1 MGKGHR
7 DPNGNGHFIFP
18 LKKLEHM
25 ESLMFAS
32 IPRTQIEEYIYEEEE
47 PYSFIERNGE
57 IGWKKENLK
66 RMFCK
71 GNTATC
77 LPSMVIGAS
86 HPVAMWKADKLSS
99 YCQGPR
105 GACRRYSASLAFRA
119 PIQRRMCFTM
129 TEDNVIRKLG
139 HCALNSSI
147 DVEKTSFQI
156 KKMLR
161 LSIPVEKANYVVSFP
176 SIWENSII
184 TRSPLLRG
192 IHPVSHAAETPR
204 AHSETILLTEDPFV
218 M

>member
-1 MGKGHR
+1 MSLLN
-7 DPNGNGHFIFP
+7 PGNG
-18 LKKLEHM
+18 
-25 ESLMFAS
+25 AS
-32 IPRTQIEEYIYEEEE
+32 QETELYFKTLE

-119 PIQRRMCFTM
+119 PIQRRPLCIEQLHRCR
-129 TEDNVIRKLG
+129 EDFISDKKDAEIKHPCRKSQLCGVISFYLG
-139 HCALNSSI
+139 EFHNNSVTPPERHPSWYAC
-147 DVEKTSFQI
+147 TSSFQCQ
-156 KKMLR
+156 L
-161 LSIPVEKANYVVSFP
+161 V
-176 SIWENSII
+176 
-184 TRSPLLRG
+184 
-192 IHPVSHAAETPR
+192 
-204 AHSETILLTEDPFV
+204 LTH

>member
-1 MGKGHR
+1 MSLLN
-7 DPNGNGHFIFP
+7 PGNG
-18 LKKLEHM
+18 
-25 ESLMFAS
+25 AS
-32 IPRTQIEEYIYEEEE
+32 QETELYFKTLE

-119 PIQRRMCFTM
+119 PIQRSGSNFIDT
-129 TEDNVIRKLG
+129 RKLSKNNLPLKCG
-139 HCALNSSI
+139 NLKCELPNTMQSSI
-147 DVEKTSFQI
+147 DIF
-156 KKMLR
+156 
-161 LSIPVEKANYVVSFP
+161 IPFPSVVSFP

>member
-1 MGKGHR
+1 MSLLN
-7 DPNGNGHFIFP
+7 PGNG
-18 LKKLEHM
+18 
-25 ESLMFAS
+25 AS
-32 IPRTQIEEYIYEEEE
+32 QETELYFKTLE

-119 PIQRRMCFTM
+119 PIQR
-129 TEDNVIRKLG
+129 
-139 HCALNSSI
+139 S
-147 DVEKTSFQI
+147 
-156 KKMLR
+156 
-161 LSIPVEKANYVVSFP
+161 VVSFP

-192 IHPVSHAAETPR
+192 IHPVVSHAAETPR

>member
-119 PIQRRMCFTM
+119 PIQRSGSNFIDT
-129 TEDNVIRKLG
+129 RKLSKNNLPLKCG
-139 HCALNSSI
+139 NLKCELPNTMQSSI
-147 DVEKTSFQI
+147 DIF
-156 KKMLR
+156 
-161 LSIPVEKANYVVSFP
+161 IPFP
-176 SIWENSII
+176 
-184 TRSPLLRG
+184 RPLC
-192 IHPVSHAAETPR
+192 IE
-204 AHSETILLTEDPFV
+204 
-218 M
+218 